1 MTLRFL
7 FCVLQTQGGGLG
19 GRDIALLGAGLLTQT
34 LATMLNRVDFILLG
48 RPLNKVLGK
57 GVRMRLLSRG
67 RIWGGGGRGEGRGEG
82 YDQRAG
88 DGSTSKKA
96 AIVTQVSNGKSLTL
110 LTGGREK
117 WR

>member
-1 MTLRFL
+1 M
-7 FCVLQTQGGGLG
+7 
-19 GRDIALLGAGLLTQT
+19 LTT
-34 LATMLNRVDFILLG
+34 GPLG